1 MTSRCLCC
9 QKPLEAEGR
18 YHPRCLIRLFGNPRL
33 PSIPFKA
40 ADLPAMVT
48 KDKNRMSISG
58 VQPKASV
65 RVNKETWAI
74 EAVATGGTHILKP
87 EPEQFPQIPQNE
99 NLCMNMAEE
108 LGLHVPSHGLFE
120 MSDGKLCYVI
130 KRFDRARDGQRIAKE
145 TMFQI
150 LGSTDKYSGSLEK
163 VGKAIRAHAANVGLD
178 TIDFF
183 ERVLFCFLTG
193 NGDMH
198 LKNWALLGAGQ
209 EVALAPCYDLVCSRL
224 YIKNEADTALTLNA
238 KQNKLK
244 PPDFAAL
251 AGRLEIDSK
260 ASANI
265 LDKLR
270 NAQEKLR
277 EMIINSELRSNL
289 RQEQLNI
296 LSSRYKRLYG
306 EGIEHKEPL

>member
-1 MTSRCLCC
+1 MASRCLAC

-18 YHPRCLIRLFGNPRL
+18 HHPRCLNRLFDGSTPPL
-33 PSIPFKA
+33 IPFKA

-48 KDKNRMSISG
+48 KGKNRMSISG

-65 RVNKETWAI
+65 RVNEETWAL
-74 EAVATGGTHILKP
+74 EVVATGGTHILKP
-87 EPEQFPQIPQNE
+87 EPGQFPQLPQNE
-99 NLCMNMAEE
+99 NLCMNMASE
-108 LGLHVPSHGLFE
+108 LGLRVPPHGLFE

-130 KRFDRARDGQRIAKE
+130 KRFDRAENGERIAKE

-198 LKNWALLGAGQ
+198 LKNWALLGAGDA
-209 EVALAPCYDLVCSRL
+209 VALAPCYDLVCSRL
-224 YIKNEADTALTLNA
+224 YIKNEADTALTVNA

-244 PPDFAAL
+244 PADFQAL

-260 ASANI
+260 AAANV
-265 LDKLR
+265 LDKFR
-270 NAQEKLR
+270 SAQEKLR
-277 EMIINSELRSNL
+277 EMILNSELQSDL

-296 LSSRYKRLYG
+296 LSSRYKRLYS
-306 EGIEHKEPL
+306 

>member
-1 MTSRCLCC
+1 MASRCLCC
-9 QKPLEAEGR
+9 QRSLKAEGL
-18 YHPRCLIRLFGNPRL
+18 YHPRCLSRLFGGPR
-33 PSIPFKA
+33 PPTIPFKA

-58 VQPKASV
+58 VQPKVFV
-65 RVNKETWAI
+65 RLNKENGTL

-108 LGLHVPSHGLFE
+108 LGLRVAPHGLFK
-120 MSDGKLCYVI
+120 MADGKLCYI
-130 KRFDRARDGQRIAKE
+130 IRRFDRTEDGQRIAKE
-145 TMFQI
+145 TMFQV

-163 VGKAIRAHAANVGLD
+163 VGKAIRSHAANVGLD
-178 TIDFF
+178 TVDFF

-198 LKNWALLGAGQ
+198 LKNWALLGAGR
-209 EVALAPCYDLVCSRL
+209 EIALAPCYDLVCSRL

-244 PPDFAAL
+244 RTDFEAFADH
-251 AGRLEIDSK
+251 LEIDSK
-260 ASANI
+260 AAAHI
-265 LDKLR
+265 LDR
-270 NAQEKLR
+270 FRSAQEKLSQ
-277 EMIINSELRSNL
+277 MIISSELRSGPC
-289 RQEQLNI
+289 QELLKI
-296 LSSRYKRLYG
+296 LSSRYRRLYG
-306 EGIEHKEPL
+306 

>member
-1 MTSRCLCC
+1 MSSRCLCC
-9 QKPLEAEGR
+9 QKPLEAAGR
-18 YHPRCLIRLFGNPRL
+18 YHPRCLSRLFGSPRA
-33 PSIPFKA
+33 PAIPFKA

-65 RVNKETWAI
+65 RVHKETWTL

-108 LGLHVPSHGLFE
+108 LAFRVPPHGLFE
-120 MSDGKLCYVI
+120 MADGKLCYVI
-130 KRFDRARDGQRIAKE
+130 KRFDRAEDGRRIAKE

-150 LGSTDKYSGSLEK
+150 LGSTDKYSGSLEEI
-163 VGKAIRAHAANVGLD
+163 GKMIRAHAANVGLD
-178 TIDFF
+178 TVDFF

-209 EVALAPCYDLVCSRL
+209 EIALAPCYDLVCSRL
-224 YIKNEADTALTLNA
+224 YIKNEADTALRLND

-244 PPDFAAL
+244 PQDFAAL
-251 AGRLEIDSK
+251 AARLEIDSK
-260 ASANI
+260 AAANI
-265 LDKLR
+265 FGKLKK
-270 NAQEKLR
+270 AQEKLR
-277 EMIINSELRSNL
+277 EMIVNSELRSDL
-289 RQEQLNI
+289 RQEL
-296 LSSRYKRLYG
+296 LSVLASRYRRLYG
-306 EGIEHKEPL
+306 AGIS

>member
-1 MTSRCLCC
+1 MASRCLCC

-18 YHPRCLIRLFGNPRL
+18 YHPRCLSRLFGSPRL
-33 PSIPFKA
+33 PAIPFKA
-40 ADLPAMVT
+40 SDLPAMVT

-65 RVNKETWAI
+65 RVNHETWAL
-74 EAVATGGTHILKP
+74 EAAATGGTHILKP

-108 LGLHVPSHGLFE
+108 LGLRVPPHGLLE

-130 KRFDRARDGQRIAKE
+130 KRFDRTEGGQRIAKE

-150 LGSTDKYSGSLEK
+150 LGSTDKYSGSLETI
-163 VGKAIRAHAANVGLD
+163 GKAIRAHAANVGLEA
-178 TIDFF
+178 IDFF

-198 LKNWALLGAGQ
+198 LKNWALLGAKPA
-209 EVALAPCYDLVCSRL
+209 VALAPCYDLVCSRL

-238 KQNKLK
+238 KQNNLK
-244 PPDFAAL
+244 SADFQTL
-251 AGRLEIDSK
+251 ADRLEIDSK
-260 ASANI
+260 AAANV

-270 NAQEKLR
+270 GAQEKLR
-277 EMIINSELRSNL
+277 EMIIHSELRSDL

-296 LSSRYKRLYG
+296 FSARYKRCLS
-306 EGIEHKEPL
+306 